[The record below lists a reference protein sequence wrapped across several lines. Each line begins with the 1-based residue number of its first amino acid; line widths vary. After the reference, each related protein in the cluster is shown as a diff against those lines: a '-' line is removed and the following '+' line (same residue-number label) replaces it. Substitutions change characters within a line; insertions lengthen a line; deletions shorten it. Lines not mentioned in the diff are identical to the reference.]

1 MHHKNFTQEFR
12 ATFGCRL
19 IPLVKNLGL
28 RPVSVSEI
36 LSHVTRKVIVSALL
50 EDVIS
55 LVESLQVCA
64 GYGPECEAEER
75 ARYSIFEEENSK
87 PVPLIDASMVPIQ

>member
-1 MHHKNFTQEFR
+1 MHRKNFTQEFR

-19 IPLVKNLGL
+19 IPLAKNLGL
-28 RPVSVSEI
+28 RPVGVSEI

>member
-1 MHHKNFTQEFR
+1 MHQKNFTQEFR

-28 RPVSVSEI
+28 RPIGVSET
-36 LSHVTRKVIVSALL
+36 LSHVTRKVIVLALL

-75 ARYSIFEEENSK
+75 ARYSIFKDENSK
-87 PVPLIDASMVPIQ
+87 YVLLIDASMVPTQ